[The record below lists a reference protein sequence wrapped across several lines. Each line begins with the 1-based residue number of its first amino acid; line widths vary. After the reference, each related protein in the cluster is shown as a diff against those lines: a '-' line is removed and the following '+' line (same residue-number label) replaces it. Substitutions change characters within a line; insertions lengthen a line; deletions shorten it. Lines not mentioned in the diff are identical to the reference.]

1 MYEQIFYFTEYP
13 DIIQFLAFLTNCL
26 IISNPWLNNQFFFFF
41 IIDNLGCPPSVNGSS
56 GDLNQLWEWILY
68 LLKSW
73 FLRRLLSFRI
83 GDLDNKPFR
92 FFTVKLNRQLYLKF
106 DTRGLILKR
115 LESLLIITWSTDIT
129 LFSSFRSF
137 FFTKLSSIYSTNSQT
152 INYL

>member
-13 DIIQFLAFLTNCL
+13 DNSMLPFLTNCL
-26 IISNPWLNNQFFFFF
+26 IISNPWLNNQFFFF
-41 IIDNLGCPPSVNGSS
+41 IDNLGCSPSVNGSS

-92 FFTVKLNRQLYLKF
+92 FFTVKLNRQLYLEF

-129 LFSSFRSF
+129 LLSSFRSF
-137 FFTKLSSIYSTNSQT
+137 LFYKISSI
-152 INYL
+152 

>member
-13 DIIQFLAFLTNCL
+13 DNSMLPFLTNCL
-26 IISNPWLNNQFFFFF
+26 IISNLWLNNQFFFFF
-41 IIDNLGCPPSVNGSS
+41 IDNLGCSPSVNGSS

-92 FFTVKLNRQLYLKF
+92 FFTVKLNRQLYLEF

-129 LFSSFRSF
+129 LLSSFRSF
-137 FFTKLSSIYSTNSQT
+137 LFYKISSI
-152 INYL
+152 

>member
-13 DIIQFLAFLTNCL
+13 DNSMLPFLTNCL
-26 IISNPWLNNQFFFFF
+26 IISNLWLNNQFFFFF
-41 IIDNLGCPPSVNGSS
+41 IDNLGRSPSVNGSS

-92 FFTVKLNRQLYLKF
+92 FFTVKLNRQLYLEF

-129 LFSSFRSF
+129 LLSSFRSF
-137 FFTKLSSIYSTNSQT
+137 LFYKISSIYPR
-152 INYL
+152 